1 MISWSSM
8 RPSSVVWCASGSGA
22 CPPQRRARCG
32 AGQKGG
38 RGWGGGVKGCGLAVQ
53 RPHLP
58 RPGLRRKCPSP
69 STPGQRRAGCFLLL
83 VWAQQWVQQFGAPP
97 SGSLLTN
104 YVVLTPSRRHERSTG
119 ATGCRTL
126 QMSDGGDSFRC
137 LDICVVILCSLSSET
152 SRHWAS
158 SPPRRQPFRA
168 AEPHAPAARNCSR
181 FGAAERAMQ
190 ENLTNPNVPQ
200 NAPPSKKPRQQ
211 MHKFGFPFPP

>member
-1 MISWSSM
+1 MAW
-8 RPSSVVWCASGSGA
+8 RFKGPTCLAPACAESA
-22 CPPQRRARCG
+22 
-32 AGQKGG
+32 
-38 RGWGGGVKGCGLAVQ
+38 
-53 RPHLP
+53 
-58 RPGLRRKCPSP
+58 SP

-97 SGSLLTN
+97 SGPLRTN
-104 YVVLTPSRRHERSTG
+104 YVVLTPSRRQRSTG

-137 LDICVVILCSLSSET
+137 LDIWVVILCSLSSDHRYNLCVT
-152 SRHWAS
+152 LSVTWLPPAS
-158 SPPRRQPFRA
+158 SNLGALPEPRRPR
-168 AEPHAPAARNCSR
+168 RNCSR
-181 FGAAERAMQ
+181 LGAAERAMQ